1 MHLVQ
6 RQTWTCVYWFDTK
19 NDAKNAFTDDA
30 DVYVISRLCSMNVS
44 LPGHSLHILVNIYII
59 YFVNSVDPDK
69 AAHNDC

>member
-1 MHLVQ
+1 
-6 RQTWTCVYWFDTK
+6 
-19 NDAKNAFTDDA
+19 
-30 DVYVISRLCSMNVS
+30 MNVS